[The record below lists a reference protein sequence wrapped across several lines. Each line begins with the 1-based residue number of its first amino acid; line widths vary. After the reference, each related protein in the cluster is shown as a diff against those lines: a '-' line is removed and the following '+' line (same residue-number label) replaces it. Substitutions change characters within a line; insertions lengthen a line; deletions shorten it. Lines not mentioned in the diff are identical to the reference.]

1 MVIRFYIIIFFFLY
15 LALGFALIKNR
26 SKLNLSKPLVITS
39 LVGYL
44 IILGLI
50 AYITLFFLMFGY
62 NS

>member
-1 MVIRFYIIIFFFLY
+1 MMIRFYIIIFFFLY
-15 LALGFALIKNR
+15 LILGVALIKNR
-26 SKLNLSKPLVITS
+26 SKLNLSKLLAITS

-50 AYITLFFLMFGY
+50 AYITLFFWMFGY

>member
-1 MVIRFYIIIFFFLY
+1 MMIRFYIIIFFFLY

-26 SKLNLSKPLVITS
+26 SKLNLSKPLAITS

-50 AYITLFFLMFGY
+50 AYITLFFWMFGY